1 LKKETN
7 MAEIPEGI
15 TTRVLKKEVEWD
27 AIRDDWKA
35 LYALSPYSSIPLD
48 FDWLR
53 GWWRVFGTHYGTGGL
68 RIVTAWRG
76 PRLVGAI
83 PLYVGRGM
91 GGSLGTRH
99 LRFIST
105 GEEECEETCPDYLNL
120 LCLPGEEAVCADA
133 IWSEVGRMDWDHLEF
148 LDLMEDSPL
157 LRGVTLPHDA
167 RSLSR
172 GSCPIADLTDGFE
185 AYLKRLSLK
194 SRQQARRVLREG
206 EAGAHFEVA
215 NVNQAAGAFDDLVKL
230 HQERWNLDCQ
240 PGVFRAPRFTEFHR
254 NLIQEWLPSGRAI
267 LARLSIAGAPVAV
280 LYGFVNGLKFDLY
293 QLGVRREPAS
303 LVHSPGILA
312 NLLLMRALTERGV
325 TAYDFLRGS
334 ASYKLRL
341 ATRENQL
348 VGVHVWRPTLRTAI
362 HRSGQLAQ
370 RVFGKGQRLMRRS

>member
-1 LKKETN
+1 ML
-7 MAEIPEGI
+7 EIPEGI
-15 TTRVLKKEVEWD
+15 TTRVIKKEVEWD
-27 AIRDDWKA
+27 AIQDDWKA
-35 LYALSPYSSIPLD
+35 LYASSPYSSIPLD

-53 GWWRVFGTHYGTGGL
+53 GWWRIFGTLYGTGGL
-68 RIVTAWRG
+68 RIVAVWRG
-76 PRLVGAI
+76 SRLIGAV

-105 GEEECEETCPDYLNL
+105 GEEEHEETCPDYLNL

-133 IWSEVGRMDWDHLEF
+133 IWNEVGRMDWDHLEF
-148 LDLMEDSPL
+148 LDLTENSPL
-157 LRGVTLPHDA
+157 LRGITLPHNA
-167 RSLSR
+167 RSFSR
-172 GSCPIADLTDGFE
+172 GSCPIADLTGGFE

-215 NVNQAAGAFDDLVKL
+215 DVNQAAGSFDDLVKL
-230 HQERWNLDCQ
+230 HQERWTLDCQ
-240 PGVFRAPRFTEFHR
+240 PGVFAAPRFTEFHR

-267 LARLSIAGAPVAV
+267 LARLSVAGVPVAV

-348 VGVHVWRPTLRTAI
+348 VGVQIWRPTLRAAI
-362 HRSGQLAQ
+362 HRSGQLAE
-370 RVFGKGQRLMRRS
+370 RVFGKGQQLMRRS

>member
-1 LKKETN
+1 

-53 GWWRVFGTHYGTGGL
+53 GWWRVFGALYGTGGL
-68 RIVTAWRG
+68 RVVTVWRG

-105 GEEECEETCPDYLNL
+105 GEEEHEETCPDYLNL

-133 IWSEVGRMDWDHLEF
+133 IWGEVGRMDWDHLEF

-157 LRGVTLPHDA
+157 LRGVTLPRDA
-167 RSLSR
+167 RSFSR

-215 NVNQAAGAFDDLVKL
+215 DVNQSAGAFDDLVRL
-230 HQERWNLDCQ
+230 HQERWTLDSQ
-240 PGVFRAPRFTEFHR
+240 PGVFAAPRFTEFHR
-254 NLIQEWLPSGRAI
+254 NLIREWLPNGRAI
-267 LARLSIAGAPVAV
+267 LARLSITGAPVAV

-348 VGVHVWRPTLRTAI
+348 VGVQIWRPTLRTAI

-370 RVFGKGQRLMRRS
+370 RVFGKGQQLMRRS

>member
-1 LKKETN
+1 ML
-7 MAEIPEGI
+7 EIPEGI
-15 TTRVLKKEVEWD
+15 TTRVIKKEVEWD
-27 AIRDDWKA
+27 AIQDDWKA
-35 LYALSPYSSIPLD
+35 LYASSPYSSIPLD

-53 GWWRVFGTHYGTGGL
+53 GWWRIFGTLYGTGGL
-68 RIVTAWRG
+68 RIVAVWRG
-76 PRLVGAI
+76 SRLIGAV

-99 LRFIST
+99 LRFITT
-105 GEEECEETCPDYLNL
+105 GEEEHEETCPDYLNL

-133 IWSEVGRMDWDHLEF
+133 IWNEVGRMDWDHLEF
-148 LDLMEDSPL
+148 LDLMENSPL
-157 LRGVTLPHDA
+157 LRGITLPHNA
-167 RSLSR
+167 RSFSR
-172 GSCPIADLTDGFE
+172 GSCPIADLTGGFE

-215 NVNQAAGAFDDLVKL
+215 DVNQAAGSFDDLVKL
-230 HQERWNLDCQ
+230 HQERWTLDCQ
-240 PGVFRAPRFTEFHR
+240 PGVFAAPRFTEFHR

-267 LARLSIAGAPVAV
+267 LARLSVAGVPVAV

-348 VGVHVWRPTLRTAI
+348 VGVQIWRPTLRAAI
-362 HRSGQLAQ
+362 HRSGQLAE
-370 RVFGKGQRLMRRS
+370 RVFGKGQQLMRRS